1 MRNARLQVAPHSAA
15 HILKLAQLGAYNTV
29 NFFRV
34 DRGFVAQVTDIRGN
48 RLVPLNREQE
58 VCLRLP
64 SAERTQS
71 PDSRHLVKCGPP
83 P

>member
-1 MRNARLQVAPHSAA
+1 MRHDWLQVAPISAA

-48 RLVPLNREQE
+48 RLVPLNKEQE
-58 VCLRLP
+58 VRSKTIPWQTPLYPYSLKQDCDP
-64 SAERTQS
+64 
-71 PDSRHLVKCGPP
+71 
-83 P
+83 